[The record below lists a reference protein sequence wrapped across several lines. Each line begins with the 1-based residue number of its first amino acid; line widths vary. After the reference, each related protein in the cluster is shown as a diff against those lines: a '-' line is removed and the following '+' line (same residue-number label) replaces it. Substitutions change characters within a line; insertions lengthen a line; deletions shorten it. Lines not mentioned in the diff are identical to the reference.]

1 MEKRERSTHK
11 TSTYKT
17 YLIPL
22 TLVSSMFVSGI
33 VSYVVSQTNKEADV
47 TNEAVQKKVIRM
59 EEEAIQTIEQ
69 EIPQIIAHL
78 DAYDED
84 LSAVLKQVQQLKE
97 TLTPIRASVEEV
109 QIVSSVFSMAN
120 QVISNPI
127 LAKANA
133 QIENANMTLSE
144 VDRILFRLEHLSTI
158 QQNMKDTR
166 EQINTLYAN
175 YQSEKDP
182 ALLLELEQEL
192 DTDLTYQIEE
202 IQNTTIEAHDVL
214 EDSANLAMI
223 INSASEQ
230 LIEMKEK
237 SGKAIEFIQF
247 WKADTKESDPHA
259 LDSDAIKKEL
269 DDSQKRLKD
278 LPETLATRSREAT
291 ASVNQVRS
299 ELEVLR
305 LTDVLRQE

>member
-47 TNEAVQKKVIRM
+47 TNEAVQQKVIRM
-59 EEEAIQTIEQ
+59 EEDAIQKIEQ
-69 EIPQIIAHL
+69 EIPQIIVHL

-133 QIENANMTLSE
+133 QIENANMTLGE

-166 EQINTLYAN
+166 KQINTLYAK

-223 INSASEQ
+223 VNSASEQ

-247 WKADTKESDPHA
+247 WKADAKGSDSNT

-278 LPETLATRSREAT
+278 LPDTLATRSREAT